1 MQVEAGEAGINA
13 VPSDR
18 WYVTN
23 GVVAVGPMTFE
34 LLLRGVAH
42 GRISNASFVRHES
55 WQVWRRLD
63 ELESLS
69 AVHRRKTIDDLA
81 NASAGVEQRAR
92 SVLSEPPP
100 PPSGEELSS
109 RPVNLEPAQRQSFRP
124 VSVDPVGVLSNAA
137 ELQEALLLTI
147 STAVAAAAAD
157 VGLVHRVRGDLNAA
171 VTVGGHG
178 PGTEL
183 LLGERLA
190 REDPTM
196 LAARS
201 GRTVISEP
209 LPGDVARYM
218 IGRIARCLAEPA
230 SVAMVPLLLYGELVA
245 IFEIGRRNRPLR
257 AHEVARVEDVVE
269 ALAERTVVMG
279 WLD

>member
-1 MQVEAGEAGINA
+1 
-13 VPSDR
+13 
-18 WYVTN
+18 
-23 GVVAVGPMTFE
+23 
-34 LLLRGVAH
+34 
-42 GRISNASFVRHES
+42 
-55 WQVWRRLD
+55 
-63 ELESLS
+63 
-69 AVHRRKTIDDLA
+69 VHRRKTIEDLA
-81 NASAGVEQRAR
+81 SASAGVEQRAR

-100 PPSGEELSS
+100 PPSGAELSS
-109 RPVNLEPAQRQSFRP
+109 RPVNLEPAQRKSFRP

-137 ELQEALLLTI
+137 ELQEALLLTV
-147 STAVAAAAAD
+147 STAVAAASAD

-190 REDPTM
+190 REDPT
-196 LAARS
+196 LVAARS
-201 GRTVISEP
+201 GRTVLSEP
-209 LPGDVARYM
+209 IPGDVSRYL
-218 IGRIARCLAEPA
+218 IGRIERCLPEPA

-245 IFEIGRRNRPLR
+245 IFEIGRRGRPLR

>member
-1 MQVEAGEAGINA
+1 MQVEAGSNTA
-13 VPSDR
+13 PSDR
-18 WYVTN
+18 WFVTN
-23 GVVAVGPMTFE
+23 GVVAVGPVTFE
-34 LLLRGVAH
+34 LVQRGLAY
-42 GRISNASFVRHES
+42 GRISTASFVRHES

-63 ELESLS
+63 EMESLS
-69 AVHRRKTIDDLA
+69 AVHRRKTIEDLA
-81 NASAGVEQRAR
+81 TASAGVEQRAR
-92 SVLSEPPP
+92 SILSEPPP

-109 RPVNLEPAQRQSFRP
+109 RPVNLEPAQRKSFRP
-124 VSVDPVGVLSNAA
+124 VSVDPVGVLSNAG
-137 ELQEALLLTI
+137 ELQEGLRLTV
-147 STAVAAAAAD
+147 STAVAAASAD

-190 REDPTM
+190 REDPTL

-209 LPGDVARYM
+209 IPGDVARYM
-218 IGRIARCLAEPA
+218 IGRIERCLPEPA

-245 IFEIGRRNRPLR
+245 IFEIGRRGRPLR

>member
-1 MQVEAGEAGINA
+1 MMQADPGSTA
-13 VPSDR
+13 PSDR
-18 WYVTN
+18 WFVTN
-23 GVVAVGPMTFE
+23 GVVAVGPVTFE
-34 LLLRGVAH
+34 LVQRGVAF
-42 GRISNASFVRHES
+42 GRISTTSFVRHES

-63 ELESLS
+63 EMDSLS
-69 AVHRRKTIDDLA
+69 AVHRRKTIEDLA
-81 NASAGVEQRAR
+81 NASAGVEERAR
-92 SVLSEPPP
+92 SVFSEPPP

-109 RPVNLEPAQRQSFRP
+109 RPVNLEPAPRKSFRP
-124 VSVDPVGVLSNAA
+124 VSVDPVGVLSNAS
-137 ELQEALLLTI
+137 ELQDALLLTV
-147 STAVAAAAAD
+147 STAVAAASAD
-157 VGLVHRVRGDLNAA
+157 LGLVHRVRGDLNAA

-190 REDPTM
+190 REDPT
-196 LAARS
+196 LAAARS
-201 GRTVISEP
+201 GRTVLSEP
-209 LPGDVARYM
+209 IPGDVARYV
-218 IGRIARCLAEPA
+218 IGRIERCLPEPA

-245 IFEIGRRNRPLR
+245 IFEIGRRSRPLR

>member
-1 MQVEAGEAGINA
+1 MQADGMNEAA
-13 VPSDR
+13 PSDR
-18 WYVTN
+18 WFVTN
-23 GVVAVGPMTFE
+23 GVAAVGPVTFE

-42 GRISNASFVRHES
+42 GRISTTSFVRHES

-69 AVHRRKTIDDLA
+69 AVHRRKTIEDLA
-81 NASAGVEQRAR
+81 TASAGVEERAR

-109 RPVNLEPAQRQSFRP
+109 RPMNLEPAPRKSFVP
-124 VSVDPVGVLSNAA
+124 VSVDPVGVLANAG
-137 ELQEALLLTI
+137 ELQEGLLLTV
-147 STAVAAAAAD
+147 STAVAAASAD
-157 VGLVHRVRGDLNAA
+157 VGLVHRVRGDLKAA

-178 PGTEL
+178 PGTER
-183 LLGERLA
+183 LLGERLSD
-190 REDPTM
+190 EDPT
-196 LAARS
+196 LRAARS
-201 GRTVISEP
+201 GRTVLSEP
-209 LPGDVARYM
+209 IPGDVSRYI
-218 IGRIARCLAEPA
+218 IGRVTRCLQQPA

-245 IFEIGRRNRPLR
+245 IFEVGRKTRPFR

>member
-1 MQVEAGEAGINA
+1 MLQPDPGNTA
-13 VPSDR
+13 PSDR
-18 WYVTN
+18 WFVTN
-23 GVVAVGPMTFE
+23 GVAAVGPVTFE
-34 LLLRGVAH
+34 LVQRGVAL
-42 GRISNASFVRHES
+42 GRISTTSFVRHES

-63 ELESLS
+63 EMDSLS
-69 AVHRRKTIDDLA
+69 AVHRRKTIEDLA
-81 NASAGVEQRAR
+81 NASAGVEERAR

-109 RPVNLEPAQRQSFRP
+109 RPMNLEPATRKSFRP
-124 VSVDPVGVLSNAA
+124 VSVDPVGVLANAS
-137 ELQEALLLTI
+137 ELQEALLLTV
-147 STAVAAAAAD
+147 STAVAAASAD

-190 REDPTM
+190 REDPT
-196 LAARS
+196 LFAARS
-201 GRTVISEP
+201 GRTVLSEP
-209 LPGDVARYM
+209 IPGDVARYM
-218 IGRIARCLAEPA
+218 IGRIARCLPEPA

>member
-1 MQVEAGEAGINA
+1 MQVEAGNNA

-18 WYVTN
+18 WFVTN
-23 GVVAVGPMTFE
+23 GVAAVGPVTFE
-34 LLLRGVAH
+34 LVLRGVAY
-42 GRISNASFVRHES
+42 GRISTSSFVRHES

-69 AVHRRKTIDDLA
+69 AVHRRKTIEDLA
-81 NASAGVEQRAR
+81 SASASVEERAR
-92 SVLSEPPP
+92 SVFSEPPP
-100 PPSGEELSS
+100 PPSGAELSS
-109 RPVNLEPAQRQSFRP
+109 RPVNLEPAQRSSFRP
-124 VSVDPVGVLSNAA
+124 VSVDPVGVLSNAS
-137 ELQEALLLTI
+137 ELQDALLLTV
-147 STAVAAAAAD
+147 STAVAAASAE
-157 VGLVHRVRGDLNAA
+157 VGLVHRVRGDLKAA

-178 PGTEL
+178 PGTEM
-183 LLGERLA
+183 LLGERLT
-190 REDPTM
+190 REDPT
-196 LAARS
+196 LIAARG

-209 LPGDVARYM
+209 IPGDVSRYI
-218 IGRIARCLAEPA
+218 IGRIERCLSEPA

-245 IFEIGRRNRPLR
+245 LFEIGRRGRPLR

>member
-1 MQVEAGEAGINA
+1 MMQVETGSSAA
-13 VPSDR
+13 PSDR
-18 WYVTN
+18 WFVTN
-23 GVVAVGPMTFE
+23 GVVAVGPVTFE
-34 LLLRGVAH
+34 LVLRGVAH
-42 GRISNASFVRHES
+42 GRISTSSFIRHES

-69 AVHRRKTIDDLA
+69 AGHRRKTIEDLA
-81 NASAGVEQRAR
+81 TASAGVEQRAR
-92 SVLSEPPP
+92 SVFSEPPP

-109 RPVNLEPAQRQSFRP
+109 RPVNLEPAQRSSFRP
-124 VSVDPVGVLSNAA
+124 VSVDPVGVLSQAS
-137 ELQEALLLTI
+137 ELQDALLLTV
-147 STAVAAAAAD
+147 STAVAAASAE

-190 REDPTM
+190 REDPTL
-196 LAARS
+196 LAARG
-201 GRTVISEP
+201 GRTVLSEP
-209 LPGDVARYM
+209 IAGDVGRYI
-218 IGRIARCLAEPA
+218 IGRISRCLPEPA

-245 IFEIGRRNRPLR
+245 IFEIGRRGRPLR

>member
-1 MQVEAGEAGINA
+1 MLQVEAGDNPA
-13 VPSDR
+13 PSDR
-18 WYVTN
+18 WFVTN
-23 GVVAVGPMTFE
+23 GVVAVGPVSFE
-34 LLLRGVAH
+34 LLLRGVAY
-42 GRISNASFVRHES
+42 GRITATSFVRHES

-63 ELESLS
+63 EMESLS
-69 AVHRRKTIDDLA
+69 ALHRRKTIEDLA
-81 NASAGVEQRAR
+81 NASAGAEQRAR
-92 SVLSEPPP
+92 SPFSEPPP

-109 RPVNLEPAQRQSFRP
+109 RPVNLEPAPRRTFRP
-124 VSVDPVGVLSNAA
+124 VSVDPVGVLSNAE
-137 ELQEALLLTI
+137 ELQDALLLTI
-147 STAVAAAAAD
+147 STAVAAASAD
-157 VGLVHRVRGDLNAA
+157 VGLVHRVRGDLKAA

-190 REDPTM
+190 REDPTL

-201 GRTVISEP
+201 GRTVVSEP
-209 LPGDVARYM
+209 LPGDVARY
-218 IGRIARCLAEPA
+218 ILGRVERCLPEPA

-245 IFEIGRRNRPLR
+245 IFEIGRSGRPLR

-279 WLD
+279 WLE

>member
-1 MQVEAGEAGINA
+1 
-13 VPSDR
+13 
-18 WYVTN
+18 VTN
-23 GVVAVGPMTFE
+23 GVAAVGPVTFE
-34 LLLRGVAH
+34 LVQRGVAL
-42 GRISNASFVRHES
+42 GRISTTSFVRHES

-63 ELESLS
+63 EMDSLS
-69 AVHRRKTIDDLA
+69 AVHRRKTIEDLA
-81 NASAGVEQRAR
+81 NASAGVEERAR

-109 RPVNLEPAQRQSFRP
+109 RPVSVEPATRKSFRP
-124 VSVDPVGVLSNAA
+124 VSVDPVGVLSNAS
-137 ELQEALLLTI
+137 ELQEALLLTV
-147 STAVAAAAAD
+147 STAVAAASAD

-190 REDPTM
+190 REDPT
-196 LAARS
+196 LSAARS
-201 GRTVISEP
+201 GRTVLSEP
-209 LPGDVARYM
+209 IAGDVARYM
-218 IGRIARCLAEPA
+218 IGRIARCLPEPA

-245 IFEIGRRNRPLR
+245 IFEIGRRSRPLR

>member
-1 MQVEAGEAGINA
+1 MHIEAGSNTA
-13 VPSDR
+13 PSDR
-18 WYVTN
+18 WFVTN
-23 GVVAVGPMTFE
+23 GVVAVGPVTFD
-34 LLLRGVAH
+34 LVQRGVAY
-42 GRISNASFVRHES
+42 GRISTTSFVRHES

-63 ELESLS
+63 EMDSLS
-69 AVHRRKTIDDLA
+69 AVHRRKTIEDLA
-81 NASAGVEQRAR
+81 SASAGVEQRAR

-100 PPSGEELSS
+100 PPSGAELSS
-109 RPVNLEPAQRQSFRP
+109 RPVNLEPAQRKSFRP
-124 VSVDPVGVLSNAA
+124 VSVDPVGVLSNAC
-137 ELQEALLLTI
+137 ELQEALLLTV
-147 STAVAAAAAD
+147 STAVAAASAD

-190 REDPTM
+190 REDPT
-196 LAARS
+196 LTAARS
-201 GRTVISEP
+201 GRTVLSEP
-209 LPGDVARYM
+209 IPGDVARYL
-218 IGRIARCLAEPA
+218 IGRIERCLPEPA

-245 IFEIGRRNRPLR
+245 IFEVGRRGRPLR

>member
-1 MQVEAGEAGINA
+1 MQVEAGNNA
-13 VPSDR
+13 APSDR
-18 WYVTN
+18 WFVTN
-23 GVVAVGPMTFE
+23 GVVAVGPVTFE
-34 LLLRGVAH
+34 LVLRGVAY
-42 GRISNASFVRHES
+42 GRISTSSFVRHES

-63 ELESLS
+63 EMESLS
-69 AVHRRKTIDDLA
+69 AVHRRKTIEDLA
-81 NASAGVEQRAR
+81 NASAGVEKRAR
-92 SVLSEPPP
+92 SIFSEPPP

-109 RPVNLEPAQRQSFRP
+109 RPVSVEPAQRQSFRP
-124 VSVDPVGVLSNAA
+124 ASVDPVGVLSNAD
-137 ELQEALLLTI
+137 ELQDALLLTV
-147 STAVAAAAAD
+147 STAVSAASAD

-190 REDPTM
+190 REDPT
-196 LAARS
+196 LAAARS
-201 GRTVISEP
+201 GRTVVSEP
-209 LPGDVARYM
+209 IPGDVARYM
-218 IGRIARCLAEPA
+218 IGRIERCLPEPA

-245 IFEIGRRNRPLR
+245 FFEIGRRSRPLR

>member
-1 MQVEAGEAGINA
+1 MHLEPGSHA

-18 WYVTN
+18 WFVTN
-23 GVVAVGPMTFE
+23 GVAAVGPVTFE
-34 LLLRGVAH
+34 LLQRGVAF
-42 GRISNASFVRHES
+42 GRISTTSFVRHES

-63 ELESLS
+63 ELDALS
-69 AVHRRKTIDDLA
+69 AVHRRKTIEDLA

-109 RPVNLEPAQRQSFRP
+109 RTVSLEPVQRKSFRP
-124 VSVDPVGVLSNAA
+124 VSVDPVGVLSNAG
-137 ELQEALLLTI
+137 ELQEALLLTV
-147 STAVAAAAAD
+147 STAVAACSAD

-190 REDPTM
+190 REDPTL
-196 LAARS
+196 LAARG
-201 GRTVISEP
+201 GRTVLSEP
-209 LPGDVARYM
+209 IPGDVARYM
-218 IGRIARCLAEPA
+218 IGRIERCLQEPA

-245 IFEIGRRNRPLR
+245 LFELGRRGRPLR

-279 WLD
+279 WLG

>member
-1 MQVEAGEAGINA
+1 MPAADSEHNG
-13 VPSDR
+13 PSDR

-23 GVVAVGPMTFE
+23 GIQAVGPVTFE

-42 GRISNASFVRHES
+42 GRIDAGSFVRHES

-63 ELESLS
+63 EMERLS
-69 AVHRRKTIDDLA
+69 AEERQLTILGLA
-81 NASAGVEQRAR
+81 EASAGVEQRAR
-92 SVLSEPPP
+92 SVLSQPPP

-109 RPVNLEPAQRQSFRP
+109 RPLSLEPAPRQSFRP
-124 VSVDPVGVLSNAA
+124 VAVDPVGVLSNAG
-137 ELQEALLLTI
+137 ELQDALLLTV
-147 STAVAAAAAD
+147 STAVAAATAE
-157 VGLVHRVRGDLNAA
+157 VGLVHRVRRDLQAA

-178 PGTEL
+178 PGSER
-183 LLGERLA
+183 LLGERLLD
-190 REDPTM
+190 EDPTVA
-196 LAARS
+196 AARG

-209 LPGDVARYM
+209 LPGDVGRYI
-218 IGRIARCLAEPA
+218 IGRLARCLPETT

-245 IFEIGRRNRPLR
+245 IFELGRRGRPLR

>member
-1 MQVEAGEAGINA
+1 MPQVDSAESR
-13 VPSDR
+13 VPSDS

-23 GVVAVGPMTFE
+23 GVVAVGPVTFE

-42 GRISNASFVRHES
+42 GRITTTSFVRHEL

-63 ELESLS
+63 EMESLS
-69 AVHRRKTIDDLA
+69 AVRRRQTVEDLA

-92 SVLSEPPP
+92 SKFSEPPP
-100 PPSGEELSS
+100 PPSGAELSS
-109 RPVNLEPAQRQSFRP
+109 RAVNLEPAQRHSFRP
-124 VSVDPVGVLSNAA
+124 VSIDPVGVLSNAA
-137 ELQEALLLTI
+137 ELQEALLLTV
-147 STAVAAAAAD
+147 STAVAAASAD
-157 VGLVHRVRGDLNAA
+157 VGLVHRVRGDLGAA

-183 LLGERLA
+183 LLGERLS
-190 REDPTM
+190 EDDPT
-196 LAARS
+196 LGAARS
-201 GRTVISEP
+201 GRTIVSEP
-209 LPGDVARYM
+209 VPGDAGRYI
-218 IGRIARCLAEPA
+218 IGRIARCLAEPE

-245 IFEIGRRNRPLR
+245 IFEIGRRSRPLR

>member
-1 MQVEAGEAGINA
+1 MLQVEAGNNA
-13 VPSDR
+13 APSDR
-18 WYVTN
+18 WFVTN
-23 GVVAVGPMTFE
+23 GVVAVGPVTFE
-34 LLLRGVAH
+34 LVLRGVAY
-42 GRISNASFVRHES
+42 GRISSSSFVRHES
-55 WQVWRRLD
+55 WQVWRKLD
-63 ELESLS
+63 EMESLS
-69 AVHRRKTIDDLA
+69 AVHRRKTIEDLA

-92 SVLSEPPP
+92 SILSEPPP

-109 RPVNLEPAQRQSFRP
+109 RPVSLEVAQRASFRHA
-124 VSVDPVGVLSNAA
+124 SVDPVGVLSNAD
-137 ELQEALLLTI
+137 ELQDALLLTV
-147 STAVAAAAAD
+147 STAVSAASAD

-190 REDPTM
+190 REDPT
-196 LAARS
+196 LAAARG
-201 GRTVISEP
+201 GRTVVSEP
-209 LPGDVARYM
+209 IPGDVARYM
-218 IGRIARCLAEPA
+218 IGRIERCLPEPA
-230 SVAMVPLLLYGELVA
+230 SVAMVPLLLYGELIA
-245 IFEIGRRNRPLR
+245 LFEIGRRGRPLR